1 MTKTTT
7 IFGHR
12 VRTASTR
19 RYVIFV
25 KYEEHAPSIYKRS
38 DAWATIK
45 AHAAKAGG
53 SVVIW
58 DTVTGEHFDWAGRP
72 LG

>member
-7 IFGHR
+7 IFGTR

-25 KYEEHAPSIYKRS
+25 KYEGHEPRIHKRS
-38 DAWATIK
+38 DAWATIR

-53 SVVIW
+53 DVVIW
-58 DTVTGEHFDWAGRP
+58 DTATGEHFDRFGRA

>member
-1 MTKTTT
+1 MNKTTT
-7 IFGHR
+7 LFGHR

-25 KYEEHAPSIYKRS
+25 KYEGHAPHIHKRS
-38 DAWATIK
+38 DAWGTIK

-58 DTVTGEHFDWAGRP
+58 DTATGEHFDRFGRP
-72 LG
+72 LV

>member
-7 IFGHR
+7 IHGR
-12 VRTASTR
+12 KIRTGSTR
-19 RYVIFV
+19 RFV
-25 KYEEHAPSIYKRS
+25 VVSIRPGYHPSIEARS
-38 DAWATIK
+38 DSWATIRGRAAK
-45 AHAAKAGG
+45 VAHA
-53 SVVIW
+53 VIW